1 VSTRG
6 APTLGP
12 LDLRRARI
20 LVTNDDGIG
29 AQGLRL
35 LARIARGLSNDV
47 WVVAPETEQSA
58 ASHSLTV
65 RAPLRVARLGPRR
78 FAVNGTPTDCVMLAV
93 GQLLG
98 GRMPDLVLSGINQG
112 GNLAEDVSYSG
123 TVAAASQATFMGIRG
138 VALSQ
143 VTRSQHP
150 VKWSTAE
157 HFAPDL
163 LRRLAGQ
170 PWKRDVMININ
181 FPDRVASAVS
191 GVEVTHQ
198 GRRRQIESVTESFD
212 PFGAPYY
219 WIGSP
224 RAEGS
229 SRRRASVSD
238 IDAAARG
245 AVSVTPLNLNLT
257 DRATAARLRKLIP

>member
-1 VSTRG
+1 VSG
-6 APTLGP
+6 AASSLGP
-12 LDLRRARI
+12 LDLKRARI

-29 AQGLRL
+29 AHGIRL
-35 LARIARGLSNDV
+35 LASIARSLCNDV
-47 WVVAPETEQSA
+47 WMVAPETEQSA

-65 RAPLRVARLGPRR
+65 RAPLRVARHGPKR

-93 GQLLG
+93 GQLMADRL
-98 GRMPDLVLSGINQG
+98 PDLVLSGINHG

-138 VALSQ
+138 IAFSQ
-143 VTRSQHP
+143 ITRPQHP

-157 HFAPDL
+157 HFTPDL
-163 LRRLAGQ
+163 LRRLAQ
-170 PWKRDVMININ
+170 QDWKRDVMINVN
-181 FPDRVASAVS
+181 FPDRIASAVS
-191 GVEVTHQ
+191 GIEITRQ

-212 PFGAPYY
+212 PFGEPYY

-229 SRRRASVSD
+229 AQKRASVSD

-257 DRATAARLRKLIP
+257 DRATATRLKAAFS